1 MKSSHNNQ
9 IKNHVNN
16 KPGTQEKRSRATV
29 KDHKYTRHC
38 TATRKY
44 RDDETKHV
52 EEEGF
57 SQFLAHDMW
66 HRPVHH
72 HAPPFHHRK
81 PSVPERERERE
92 RGGW

>member
-38 TATRKY
+38 TATRKH

-57 SQFLAHDMW
+57 SQFLARH
-66 HRPVHH
+66 V
-72 HAPPFHHRK
+72 AQTSTPPRATF
-81 PSVPERERERE
+81 PSSQAFQFQRERER
-92 RGGW
+92 WLVSN